1 VQSSRES
8 VTYEKWCL
16 ETTWMMILAWQLYEY
31 TLFFLFSSFSHP
43 SRPPFSVCLS
53 LSLFSH
59 AIGMERRSRK
69 ENGERL
75 FERGP
80 WAWKNLPWFLRRASV
95 KSYDNRSVKRVR
107 GYFII
112 TDCTQTSVH
121 YAHLL
126 FLSLSPFYFL
136 SPLVILS
143 LSFSLSLSLFPAGRC
158 IYSYYEIKG
167 KGLLVAAR
175 NPGRKSTSSYSL
187 RCLRPFS
194 ATSLRPLVGYGISS

>member
-1 VQSSRES
+1 M
-8 VTYEKWCL
+8 L
-16 ETTWMMILAWQLYEY
+16 L
-31 TLFFLFSSFSHP
+31 LFSSASC
-43 SRPPFSVCLS
+43 STGIEGSN
-53 LSLFSH
+53 
-59 AIGMERRSRK
+59 RK
-69 ENGERL
+69 ENGEGL
-75 FERGP
+75 FECGP
-80 WAWKNLPWFLRRASV
+80 WAWKNLPWFLRRWGV

-126 FLSLSPFYFL
+126 FLSFSSRTSPLFVSSSLFL
-136 SPLVILS
+136 SFFLCLFLFLPLLAVGVYI
-143 LSFSLSLSLFPAGRC
+143 P
-158 IYSYYEIKG
+158 YYGIKS
-167 KGLLVAAR
+167 KGLPVAAQ